1 MELKLIVVSGK
12 ANKDAVTLKPPIVI
26 GRSRQAELTV
36 AHPMI
41 SRRHCEIFETDGLIM
56 IRDLG
61 SLNGTVVEGQR
72 IKESPLCPGNEFS
85 LGPLTFRAEYDYQG
99 DLDSLPAPKIADELP
114 PQPQVQS
121 DQEAPAS
128 QTTDETPHFP
138 QVDAPVGGQLPNF
151 DAWDQMAT
159 GAAGEPDEQHAV
171 VEIEELTEVKDEE
184 EEEPEQQQEEEEEPE
199 PTPPPPPRLRQQTT
213 KAAPKPPGARG
224 DDDKLGDFFKG
235 VP

>member
-12 ANKDAVTLKPPIVI
+12 ANKGAVTLKPPIVI

-85 LGPLTFRAEYDYQG
+85 LGPLTFRAEYEYQG
-99 DLDSLPAPKIADELP
+99 DLDSLPAPKIADEVP

-121 DQEAPAS
+121 DQEPPAA
-128 QTTDETPHFP
+128 QP
-138 QVDAPVGGQLPNF
+138 VD
-151 DAWDQMAT
+151 
-159 GAAGEPDEQHAV
+159 
-171 VEIEELTEVKDEE
+171 
-184 EEEPEQQQEEEEEPE
+184 
-199 PTPPPPPRLRQQTT
+199 
-213 KAAPKPPGARG
+213 
-224 DDDKLGDFFKG
+224 
-235 VP
+235 

>member
-12 ANKDAVTLKPPIVI
+12 ANKGAVTLKPPIVI

-41 SRRHCEIFETDGLIM
+41 SRRHCEIFETDGLMM

-99 DLDSLPAPKIADELP
+99 DLDSLPAPKIADEVP

-121 DQEAPAS
+121 DQEPPAA
-128 QTTDETPHFP
+128 QTVDETPHFP
-138 QVDAPVGGQLPNF
+138 QVDASAGGQLPNF
-151 DAWDQMAT
+151 DAWDQAAT
-159 GAAGEPDEQHAV
+159 GAVGEPDQEEAV
-171 VEIEELTEVKDEE
+171 VEIEELMEVED
-184 EEEPEQQQEEEEEPE
+184 EEEEEPE
-199 PTPPPPPRLRQQTT
+199 PTPPPPPR
-213 KAAPKPPGARG
+213 P
-224 DDDKLGDFFKG
+224 
-235 VP
+235 